1 MIIMKFGGTSVG
13 KPDSLG
19 NALQLVQKQAPG
31 DVAVVVSALSGMTNL
46 LARYAAEPASRA
58 ELAGQF
64 VERHVQLARQIDV
77 DPGVFEALT
86 QAWQERC
93 AADVSSGVLTG
104 AQNDRLLSFGER
116 WSATL
121 FAAALEKRGVRA
133 RAVDA
138 GEAGLI
144 TDDEFGAAHPVP
156 EAHALLRDSLGQ
168 TDFIPVV
175 TGFIGR
181 TRSGQTTTLGRG
193 GSDFTAAVL
202 GAALEARE
210 IQIWTDTD
218 GMLTADPRVV
228 AEARPVQHLSFAEAS
243 ELAYFGA
250 KVLHPKTLL
259 PAIERGIAVRVLNTG
274 RPQCAGSL
282 VTADSDVASDT
293 WDIKSIAYK
302 RGITIVTVVSTRML
316 LAHGFLARVFEI
328 FGRHRIV
335 VDLVTTSEVSISM
348 TVDDTTNLAGAVD
361 ELETIGR
368 VSIQHNR
375 ALVAVVG
382 EGAGRRVGLAGHIF
396 SLLGGVGI
404 GLEMISQGASHVN
417 LSCVIDD
424 DHAPQAVRL
433 LHQGLGLDVG
443 QGRHTDPAVEQTPAP
458 EASHDS

>member
-1 MIIMKFGGTSVG
+1 MIVMKFGGTSVG

-19 NALQLVQKQAPG
+19 NALQLVQAHPAG
-31 DVAVVVSALSGMTNL
+31 EAVVVVSALSGMTDL
-46 LARYAAEPASRA
+46 LVRYTEEPNSRL
-58 ELAGQF
+58 ELGRQF
-64 VERHVQLARQIDV
+64 VERHVQLAQQMDV
-77 DPGVFEALT
+77 DPRVFDVARS
-86 QAWQERC
+86 AWLDRC
-93 AADVSSGVLTG
+93 DADASDGVLTG
-104 AQNDRLLSFGER
+104 AQKDRVLSFGER
-116 WSATL
+116 WSAML
-121 FAAALEKRGVRA
+121 FAAALERRGTRA
-133 RAVDA
+133 QAVDA

-144 TDDEFGAAHPVP
+144 TDDAFGAAHPVA
-156 EAHALLRDSLGQ
+156 EAHALLRDSLSN
-168 TDFIPVV
+168 TEFIPVV

-228 AEARPVQHLSFAEAS
+228 PEAQPVQHLSFAEAS

-259 PAIERGIAVRVLNTG
+259 PAIERGIPVRVLNTG
-274 RPQCAGSL
+274 RPHSAGSL
-282 VTADSDVASDT
+282 ITAESDEASDT

-348 TVDDTTNLAGAVD
+348 TVDDTTNLTGAID
-361 ELETIGR
+361 ELKAIGR

-396 SLLGGVGI
+396 SLMGGVGI

-424 DHAPQAVRL
+424 DHVLQAVRL
-433 LHQGLGLDVG
+433 LHHGLGLDAARDQESSSVA
-443 QGRHTDPAVEQTPAP
+443 R
-458 EASHDS
+458 